1 MNQIGHKII
10 HLDSTDSTS
19 NYIANLVKCN
29 KLAHGTAIIA
39 DEQTKGRGQ
48 RGTEW
53 TSQAGMNLMMSVYVE
68 HDSLAIGNQASIHN
82 WVAVSVWNIVDKMGI
97 KSLIKW
103 PNDILTDSGKLS
115 GILIENSIFGKQ
127 VKSSIVGIGL
137 NVNQTDF
144 SSIRATSIYL
154 ETGKTFL
161 IEEIAISL
169 LNELNTQFTQL
180 QNQNFETLK
189 ASYHSKM
196 WGMNR
201 QVEFLRDGKK
211 EVGTITGTN
220 QIGAIEVQT
229 MNGVEYF
236 DLKQVEFVIE

>member
-10 HLDSTDSTS
+10 LLDSTDSTN
-19 NYIANLVKCN
+19 NYIANLVKSN

-53 TSQAGMNLMMSVYVE
+53 TSQPGMNLMMSVYVE
-68 HDSLAIGNQASIHN
+68 HDSLAVDSQASIHN
-82 WVAVSVWNIVDKMGI
+82 WVAVSVWNVMDKMGV
-97 KSLIKW
+97 KTTIKW
-103 PNDILTDSGKLS
+103 PNDILTESGKLS
-115 GILIENSIFGKQ
+115 GILIENSLIGKQ
-127 VKSSIVGIGL
+127 VKSSIIGIGL

-154 ETGKTFL
+154 ETGLTFR
-161 IEEIAISL
+161 IEEIAIRL
-169 LNELNTQFTQL
+169 LNELNTQFIQL
-180 QNQNFETLK
+180 QHQNFEALK

-201 QVEFLRDGKK
+201 QVEFYRNGKM